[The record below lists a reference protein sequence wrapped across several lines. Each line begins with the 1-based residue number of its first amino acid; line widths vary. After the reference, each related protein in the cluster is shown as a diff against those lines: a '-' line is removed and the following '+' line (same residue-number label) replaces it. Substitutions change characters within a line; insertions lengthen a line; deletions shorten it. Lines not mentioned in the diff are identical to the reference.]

1 MSTQTHKDNP
11 EQVQARMHQSQLIEA
26 SPFLEATPDAST
38 QTQLA
43 FAQSAFANIQELN
56 RTMDQKA
63 NYLLAAVAL
72 LTTALG
78 LVVSRAITA
87 TAQNDWQL
95 SLKVA
100 GILLMLLYLFLAFA
114 VIFVA
119 TSIYQARSHSRRV
132 PPADANAPT
141 AAPGMLFP
149 LMLLERFSVA
159 DKVDEAAYLSKL
171 KTLKPDDVLQD
182 YVNQIIEVS
191 IIYREKQKQ
200 VNLGLRLFRWT
211 GILWLITM
219 VAVVIISVVLP

>member
-1 MSTQTHKDNP
+1 MSAHKDNP
-11 EQVQARMHQSQLIEA
+11 EQLQTRMDKSAPPES
-26 SPFLEATPDAST
+26 SPLLDAPPNPST
-38 QTQLA
+38 QAQLA

-78 LVVSRAITA
+78 LVVSRAIVA
-87 TAQNDWQL
+87 TAQDDWQRV
-95 SLKVA
+95 LKGA
-100 GILLMLLYLFLAFA
+100 GLLLILLYLFLAFA

-119 TSIYQARSHSRRV
+119 TSIYQARTHSQKV
-132 PPADANAPT
+132 SATT

-159 DKVDEAAYLSKL
+159 NKVDETAYLSKL
-171 KTLKPDDVLQD
+171 RTLQTEDLLED

-219 VAVVIISVVLP
+219 VTVILVSILLP